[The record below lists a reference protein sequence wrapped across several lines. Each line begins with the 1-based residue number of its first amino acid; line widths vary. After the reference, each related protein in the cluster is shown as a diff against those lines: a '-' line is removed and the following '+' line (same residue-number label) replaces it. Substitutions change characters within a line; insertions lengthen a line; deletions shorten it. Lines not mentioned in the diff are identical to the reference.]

1 VKNEVLILAAHFYE
15 LLSQLGVDPKTE
27 TKTLEYLFSEDSIL
41 PPKYTALSLEKY
53 INRNIFRA
61 LPMRRTFVETGDLR
75 NALGISAGQLDGTF
89 EKLFLFSEFLIALF
103 DEMEKFYH
111 MTIELDAHRQME
123 TIQNNI
129 KIFVDKSNHEL
140 INAGK
145 HGTIIVEK
153 NKTASQAVEF
163 IDDQTTA
170 IEVLEYNHYKLK
182 GDLNQ
187 KQKILISLGNYIE
200 PILKDR
206 AAKAKYAELFSDVS
220 FLLNNFNIRHNNKA
234 GGNAKEFIITAPDA
248 TLELWYDRAYN
259 MILSVILAK
268 QNFEFSKELV
278 ALKDAHNW

>member
-1 VKNEVLILAAHFYE
+1 MKSGVLILAAHFYE
-15 LLSQLGVDPKTE
+15 LLSQLGVDPETE
-27 TKTLEYLFSEDSIL
+27 TKTLEHLFSEENISFPGYL
-41 PPKYTALSLEKY
+41 TLEAY
-53 INRNIFRA
+53 INQDLFRF

-103 DEMEKFYH
+103 DEIEKSPH
-111 MTIELDAHRQME
+111 MIDIDAHRQME

-129 KIFVDKSNHEL
+129 IVFVDKSNHEL
-140 INAGK
+140 VDAGE
-145 HGTIIVEK
+145 HGLIIVEK

-163 IDDQTTA
+163 IDDQTAA

-206 AAKAKYAELFSDVS
+206 AVKAKYTDLFSDVS

-234 GGNAKEFIITAPDA
+234 GGNAKEFIMTAPDA

-278 ALKDAHNW
+278 ALKAAHNW

>member
-1 VKNEVLILAAHFYE
+1 MAAHFYE
-15 LLSQLGVDPKTE
+15 LLSKLEVDPKTG
-27 TKTLEYLFSEDSIL
+27 TKTLDYLFSTNAVVRF
-41 PPKYTALSLEKY
+41 PTYTISLESY
-53 INRNIFRA
+53 INQNIFRA
-61 LPMRRTFVETGDLR
+61 LPMCGTFLNTNALR
-75 NALGISAGQLDGTF
+75 NALGISVGQLDGNF

-140 INAGK
+140 VDAGE
-145 HGTIIVEK
+145 HGFIIVEK

-206 AAKAKYAELFSDVS
+206 AVKAKYAELFSDVS

-234 GGNAKEFIITAPDA
+234 GEMQRN
-248 TLELWYDRAYN
+248 LL
-259 MILSVILAK
+259 
-268 QNFEFSKELV
+268 
-278 ALKDAHNW
+278 